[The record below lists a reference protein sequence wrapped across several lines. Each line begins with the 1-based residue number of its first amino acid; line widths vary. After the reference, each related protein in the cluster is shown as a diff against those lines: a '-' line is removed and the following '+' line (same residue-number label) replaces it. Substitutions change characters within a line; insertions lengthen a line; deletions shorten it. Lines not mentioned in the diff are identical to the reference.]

1 MKKATAGILLFTFTL
16 FFCSIQGWSGKPFE
30 GVITYKITYPDSKFT
45 ESQLAM
51 FPKLM
56 TVTIKGD
63 KAMTEINTGMGNQ
76 KEIIDYIEKTK
87 VGLIDMMGQKFA
99 IKQTSEEIEK
109 ENTSAAKASVEL
121 SSETKVI
128 AGYPCKK
135 ALVTV
140 EEKGVKSTYEVFYT
154 NEFGTKAVNF
164 DNPLYK
170 DIDGVLMEFSMKT
183 QQFTMKFSVSNIE
196 KKSIS
201 SKLFEIPPDY
211 KLTTQE
217 ELKSKFGGMEQ

>member
-1 MKKATAGILLFTFTL
+1 MKKTTAFIIIFTFAIVFTS
-16 FFCSIQGWSGKPFE
+16 FQVWSGKTFE

-56 TVTIKGD
+56 TISVKGN
-63 KAMTEINTGMGNQ
+63 KAMTEISTGMGNQ
-76 KEIIDYIEKTK
+76 KEIIDYVEKTK

-99 IKQTSEEIEK
+99 VKQTSEQIEK
-109 ENTSAAKASVEL
+109 ENAGGATPKVEL

-128 AGYPCKK
+128 AGYTCNK
-135 ALVTV
+135 AIVTV
-140 EEKGVKSTYEVFYT
+140 DDKGTISTYEVFYT
-154 NEFGTKAVNF
+154 EEFGNKAANF

-170 DIDGVLMEFSMKT
+170 DIDGVLMEFTMKT

-196 KKSIS
+196 KKVIS

-217 ELKSKFGGMEQ
+217 ELKSKFGGMEK

>member
-1 MKKATAGILLFTFTL
+1 MKKISALIVAFTFIL
-16 FFCSIQGWSGKPFE
+16 FFCPYQVWSGKPFE

-56 TVTIKGD
+56 TISVKGE
-63 KAMTEINTGMGNQ
+63 KALTEINTGMGNQ
-76 KEIIDYIEKTK
+76 KEIIDYVQKTK

-99 IKQTSEEIEK
+99 VKQTAEEIEK
-109 ENTSAAKASVEL
+109 ENASGAKPTVEL
-121 SSETKVI
+121 SSETKLI
-128 AGYPCKK
+128 AGYTCKK
-135 ALVTV
+135 AIVTV
-140 EEKGVKSTYEVFYT
+140 EDKGVKSTYEVFYT
-154 NEFGTKAVNF
+154 EEFGTKALNF

-170 DIDGVLMEFSMKT
+170 DIDGVLMEFTMKT

-196 KKSIS
+196 KKSIP

-217 ELKSKFGGMEQ
+217 ELKSKFGGME